1 MSDVE
6 VPFVA
11 LHDQINSAVDVIVQ
25 LTRFPDGTRRVTE
38 IAVLDSHGGEP
49 YRLATVARFVAQP
62 IAADGRVHGVFE
74 HHPLPRRTAERLYL
88 ASQPVPPAFG
98 VARSADQLATREA
111 R

>member
-25 LTRFPDGTRRVTE
+25 LTRFADGVRRITE
-38 IAVLDSHGGEP
+38 IALLASHGGEP
-49 YRLATVARFVAQP
+49 YRLATVARFNARP
-62 IAADGRVHGVFE
+62 MTADGRVHGAFE
-74 HHPLPRRTAERLYL
+74 YHPLPRRTAERLYM
-88 ASQPVPPAFG
+88 ANQPVPQAFG
-98 VARSADQLATREA
+98 VAHTADQLATREA